1 MAKRTT
7 KKDLRHA
14 IFKFKNAIR
23 EELVNNYAKYGENPP
38 NPELWKNIHNIWS
51 QMNEYCK
58 SI

>member
-7 KKDLRHA
+7 KADLRHA
-14 IFKFKNAIR
+14 ISKFKDAIR

-38 NPELWKNIHNIWS
+38 NPELWKKMHNIWN